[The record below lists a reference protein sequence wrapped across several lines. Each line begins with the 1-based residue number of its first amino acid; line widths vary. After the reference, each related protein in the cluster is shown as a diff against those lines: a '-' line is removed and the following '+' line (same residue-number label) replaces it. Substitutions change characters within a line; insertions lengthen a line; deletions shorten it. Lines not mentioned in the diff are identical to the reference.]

1 MKSNSSFIKIITLHN
16 ININKDKQK
25 KDMQVFNSSKMI
37 YRNLGNTGLK
47 VSIISLGNMINY
59 KD

>member
-1 MKSNSSFIKIITLHN
+1 MN
-16 ININKDKQK
+16 
-25 KDMQVFNSSKMI
+25 VFNPSKMI

-47 VSIISLGNMINY
+47 VSVLSLGNMINY